1 MLNKINNVFSLLDK
15 KNKYY
20 LFLVIFFAFISSAL
34 DLIGVVSVI
43 PFLSLLV
50 DPNLLEQN
58 LYLRKLNSFL
68 QYDND
73 QLLIFLGAISFIS
86 IFINQ
91 LIRFIYKMISIN
103 FSRKLI
109 YEMSLELFNFYL
121 KQPYS
126 FFSKQNK
133 SLLIQKCTSYV
144 ENLISGT
151 VAPYTL
157 IFSQI
162 LTTSIIL
169 IFLLFYQPSIII
181 VLTTILLSYYFLFYK
196 KVSKKYNQISKNY
209 SKYF

>member
-73 QLLIFLGAISFIS
+73 QLLIFLG
-86 IFINQ
+86 
-91 LIRFIYKMISIN
+91 
-103 FSRKLI
+103 
-109 YEMSLELFNFYL
+109 LFHLF
-121 KQPYS
+121 Q
-126 FFSKQNK
+126 
-133 SLLIQKCTSYV
+133 
-144 ENLISGT
+144 
-151 VAPYTL
+151 
-157 IFSQI
+157 
-162 LTTSIIL
+162 
-169 IFLLFYQPSIII
+169 FYQS
-181 VLTTILLSYYFLFYK
+181 TYK
-196 KVSKKYNQISKNY
+196 VYI
-209 SKYF
+209 